1 MQVCDKMAFKN
12 WALEELAPKVSLC
25 LGLSEYEAKVFV
37 YLIVDGASEA
47 GKLSVRCGVPR
58 TKIYATLKKLIKKE
72 LIIKLV
78 ETPWK
83 FAAQSPAD
91 SFEQYL
97 SNFKEMTSNRVNSL
111 IESGKIVS
119 FLEEAYKKTHLAIKQ
134 RKEEIL
140 IIQGR
145 LDVLRKT
152 GEMMAR
158 AKKSV
163 DVVTTENG
171 LVLFYK
177 TFYKLIDKLVE
188 NGVNIQ
194 IRTRVNSKNEHIA
207 HELNYLCKITRINFC
222 PPLLFLRVDE
232 GEALLATLVPDNLDV
247 DSGEDFGFICQNS
260 DVCSLIYLLLPK
272 STRDILS
279 YESNEAP
286 ELYHSESLNQHFK

>member
-1 MQVCDKMAFKN
+1 
-12 WALEELAPKVSLC
+12 
-25 LGLSEYEAKVFV
+25 
-37 YLIVDGASEA
+37 VDGASEA

-58 TKIYATLKKLIKKE
+58 TKVYATLKKLIEKE
-72 LIIKLV
+72 LIVKV
-78 ETPWK
+78 SDTPWK
-83 FAAQSPAD
+83 FAARSPAD

-97 SNFKEMTSNRVNSL
+97 SNFKEMTSNRVISL
-111 IESGKIVS
+111 IESGKVVS
-119 FLEEAYKKTHLAIKQ
+119 FLEDAYKKGHLTTSQ

-145 LDVLRKT
+145 KEVLRKT

-177 TFYKLIDKLVE
+177 TFFSLIDKVVE

-207 HELNYLCKITRINFC
+207 HELNYVCKVMRVDFC
-222 PPLLFLRVDE
+222 PSLLVVCVDE
-232 GEALLATLVPDNLDV
+232 SETLLATLVPDDLDV
-247 DSGEDFGFICQNS
+247 DSDEDFGFICQNS
-260 DVCSLIYLLLPK
+260 DVCRLISLLLPK
-272 STRDILS
+272 PTRHVLS
-279 YESNEAP
+279 RERNEAYK
-286 ELYHSESLNQHFK
+286 LYHSESLTQQVE

>member
-1 MQVCDKMAFKN
+1 MQVCGKMAFKN
-12 WALEELAPKVSLC
+12 GDLEELAPKVSIC

-37 YLIVDGASEA
+37 SLIVDGASEA

-58 TKIYATLKKLIKKE
+58 TKIYATLKKLIEKE
-72 LIIKLV
+72 LIVKLV

-83 FAAQSPAD
+83 FAARSPAD
-91 SFEQYL
+91 GFEQYL
-97 SNFKEMTSNRVNSL
+97 SNFKEMTSNRVISL
-111 IESGKIVS
+111 IESGKVVS
-119 FLEEAYKKTHLAIKQ
+119 FLEEAYKKTHLDIEQ

-145 LDVLRKT
+145 VDVLRKT

-177 TFYKLIDKLVE
+177 SFFRLIDKVVE

-207 HELNYLCKITRINFC
+207 HELNYVCKVTSINFC
-222 PPLLFLRVDE
+222 PPLLVLCVDE
-232 GEALLATLVPDNLDV
+232 RETLLATLIPDNFDA
-247 DSGEDFGFICQNS
+247 DSNEDFGFMFQNS
-260 DVCSLIYLLLPK
+260 DVCGLISLLLPK
-272 STRDILS
+272 STGDVLS
-279 YESNEAP
+279 CERNEAP
-286 ELYHSESLNQHFK
+286 ELYHSESLNQHIE